1 MHSPSSGTQEVWVS
15 LGPILGPAEPQ
26 RWSCPWAP
34 SDWWLSSH
42 GASEAAGSALEK
54 GVCTTPGVGASVAPS
69 TTRRMRGSL
78 CWSAASTCL
87 GASRSGLLWG
97 ASRKMRSQCSW
108 VPRTVS
114 PGPSSGLYIQPS
126 PSGRQGAP
134 FPRLCSVG
142 AESRGVRRV
151 CAPAPSTCVLG
162 QGPRSPAT
170 CGPAPSLQPL
180 LGHRAQSEL
189 LGASLPKP
197 TSVRTRRP
205 PVRWGLGQAPWPGSD
220 SYSGLLV

>member
-114 PGPSSGLYIQPS
+114 LGPSSDLYIQPS

-142 AESRGVRRV
+142 AESRGVRRACASPLDLRAGTRPSFTRHLWAGSLLAAPLGPQSTKRAAGGFSPQTHV
-151 CAPAPSTCVLG
+151 CQNAAPACEV
-162 QGPRSPAT
+162 GPRA
-170 CGPAPSLQPL
+170 GSL
-180 LGHRAQSEL
+180 A
-189 LGASLPKP
+189 
-197 TSVRTRRP
+197 
-205 PVRWGLGQAPWPGSD
+205 GL
-220 SYSGLLV
+220 